1 MDEQEALDVRLIQ
14 RKKYLEDPNFERL
27 SDILTDQWEYR
38 NKRDNYTLVYLLY
51 GPNERPSRN
60 YHSYADIEQLFLK
73 QHKRKTINWNSIY
86 QYYQERKKSID
97 RGEWDPKL
105 NDYCGEIETDLELVL
120 KLLETHK
127 NKILTTYETF

>member
-1 MDEQEALDVRLIQ
+1 M
-14 RKKYLEDPNFERL
+14 EDPNFERL
-27 SDILTDQWEYR
+27 SDILTDEWEYR

-51 GPNERPSRN
+51 GPNERPSGN

-73 QHKRKTINWNSIY
+73 QYKRKTINWNSIY